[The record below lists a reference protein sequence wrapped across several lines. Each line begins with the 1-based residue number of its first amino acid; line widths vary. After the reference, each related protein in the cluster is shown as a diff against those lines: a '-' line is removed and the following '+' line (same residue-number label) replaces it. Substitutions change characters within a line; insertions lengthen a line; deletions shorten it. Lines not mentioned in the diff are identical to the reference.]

1 LGRIRDKRLPSTE
14 KLIVRPATLRDLD
27 ILVQQRRAMWMDLG
41 VRDPAR
47 HDTADKT
54 YRRWAQTRMRNH
66 QLMGWLVENRR
77 GAIAGGGC
85 LWLQPI
91 QPNPKRTKTL
101 QPYLLSMY
109 TDPDFRRQGVASMV
123 VGKAIEWS
131 RNHGYGRLMLHASEM
146 GRTVYKKS
154 GFYRTW
160 EMRLDLND
168 ASTTVRLG
176 KRQSRDRIKHA

>member
-1 LGRIRDKRLPSTE
+1 LGRIRGKRLPSTG
-14 KLIVRPATLRDLD
+14 KLIVRRATLRDLD
-27 ILVQQRRAMWMDLG
+27 TLVQQRRAMWIDLG
-41 VRDPAR
+41 VKDPVR
-47 HDTADKT
+47 HYTADKT

-66 QLMGWLVENRR
+66 QLMGWVVENGR
-77 GAIAGGGC
+77 GTIAGGGC

-131 RNHGYGRLMLHASEM
+131 RHHGYGRLMLHASEM
-146 GRTVYKKS
+146 GRTVYRKS

-168 ASTTVRLG
+168 TRTIVRSK
-176 KRQSRDRIKHA
+176 KRQLPATTKRA

>member
-1 LGRIRDKRLPSTE
+1 LGRIRGKRLPSPE

-27 ILVQQRRAMWMDLG
+27 TLVQQRRAMWTDLG
-41 VRDPAR
+41 LRDPAR
-47 HDTADKT
+47 HHKADKT
-54 YRRWAQTRMRNH
+54 YRRWAKTRMRNH
-66 QLMGWLVENRR
+66 QLMGWLVENGT

-101 QPYLLSMY
+101 QPCLLSMY
-109 TDPDFRRQGVASMV
+109 TDPDFRRQGVASKIV
-123 VGKAIEWS
+123 DKAVEWS
-131 RNHGYGRLMLHASEM
+131 RNHGYERLMLHASEM

-160 EMRLDLND
+160 EMRLDLNH
-168 ASTTVRLG
+168 ASTIVRSKNLQP
-176 KRQSRDRIKHA
+176 RLRIKRT

>member
-1 LGRIRDKRLPSTE
+1 LGRIRGKSRPPTE

-27 ILVQQRRAMWMDLG
+27 TLVQQRRAMWTDLG
-41 VRDPAR
+41 VKDPAR
-47 HDTADKT
+47 HHKADKT
-54 YRRWAQTRMRNH
+54 YRRWAETRMRNH
-66 QLMGWLVENRR
+66 QLMGWVVQNRK

-109 TDPDFRRQGVASMV
+109 TDPDFRRQGVASMIV
-123 VGKAIEWS
+123 DKAIEWS
-131 RNHGYGRLMLHASEM
+131 RNHGFERLMLHASEM

-160 EMRLDLND
+160 EMRLDLNR
-168 ASTTVRLG
+168 ASTMVR
-176 KRQSRDRIKHA
+176 SRKLQLPARIKHA

>member
-1 LGRIRDKRLPSTE
+1 LGPIRGRSRLSTE

-27 ILVQQRRAMWMDLG
+27 TLVQQRRAMWMDLG
-41 VRDPAR
+41 VKDPAR
-47 HDTADKT
+47 HHKADKT
-54 YRRWAQTRMRNH
+54 YRRWAETRMRNH
-66 QLMGWLVENRR
+66 QLMGWVVEGQR

-109 TDPDFRRQGVASMV
+109 TNPDFRRRGVASMI

-131 RNHGYGRLMLHASEM
+131 RIHGYERLMLHASEM
-146 GRTVYKKS
+146 GRSVYKKS

-168 ASTTVRLG
+168 TRTIVRSK
-176 KRQSRDRIKHA
+176 KRGPQARIKRA